1 VSRILH
7 GRVWKYGDGVTTQA
21 ILAPRHAVG
30 RDSAAWARHALEDLD
45 PVFTRDARPG
55 DVIVAGLDWGSGPS
69 RDEAVICLKAKGI
82 GAILAA
88 SVARS
93 YFRACINEALP
104 AVTCPEA
111 SRVLQ
116 PGEQVEVDLAAGE
129 VRYARGV
136 CRFAPLPEAILDI
149 VEAGGLLEFTR
160 RRLGIGASPT
170 ASGPVPRGPARASR
184 PQERHAPTADTEP
197 E

>member
-1 VSRILH
+1 VSRVLR

-30 RDSAAWARHALEDLD
+30 KDPAEWARHALEDWD
-45 PVFTRDARPG
+45 PAFTREARPG
-55 DVIVAGLDWGSGPS
+55 DIIVAGRDWGAGPS
-69 RDEAVICLKAKGI
+69 RDEAVICLKARGI

-88 SVARS
+88 SVARP

-104 AVTCPEA
+104 AVNCPEA
-111 SRVLQ
+111 STALE
-116 PGEQVEVDLAAGE
+116 PGERIEVDLAAGE
-129 VRYARGV
+129 VRHARGV
-136 CRFAPLPEAILDI
+136 CRFAPLPDAILDI

-160 RRLGIGASPT
+160 QRLGIAGPPAARGRGAPGAAPAPHSSRSP
-170 ASGPVPRGPARASR
+170 SRLRG
-184 PQERHAPTADTEP
+184 QEP